1 MIMRKYFKNKLRA
14 KRVYDYVK
22 KQRHKRIDA
31 EDVIFLN
38 KKNKETERRE
48 GEASILTVALAKGE
62 KEIGRSE
69 IGREEIFNGV
79 RRGFAAA
86 YDALVFEER
95 EVGKGWEAAC
105 RVFPEEILNSYD
117 PQECGLNWEKWNLKM
132 GKDPYEVLEWGEE
145 LPLV

>member
-22 KQRHKRIDA
+22 KQRHKRIYA

-48 GEASILTVALAKGE
+48 GEASILTMALAKG
-62 KEIGRSE
+62 
-69 IGREEIFNGV
+69 
-79 RRGFAAA
+79 
-86 YDALVFEER
+86 
-95 EVGKGWEAAC
+95 EVGKGWEVAC
-105 RVFPEEILNSYD
+105 RVFPEEILHSYD
-117 PQECGLNWEKWNLKM
+117 PKECGMNWEKWNLKM